1 VEEEV
6 ASPNVINISD
16 ADFKNQVLESDV
28 PVLLDFTAVWCGP
41 GKAIAPLLDQLADA
55 QKGKLKVC
63 KIDIDHNQDT
73 PNQFGVQS
81 IPTLILFKGGKVV
94 DRRVGAVGKAAL
106 ESWVAPVM
114 A

>member
-1 VEEEV
+1 M

-16 ADFKNQVLESDV
+16 ADFKSVVLESDI

-41 GKAIAPLLDQLADA
+41 CKAIAPLLDQLADA

-81 IPTLILFKGGKVV
+81 IPTLILFKGGKIV
-94 DRRVGAVGKAAL
+94 DRRVGSLSKGAL
-106 ESWVAPVM
+106 DSWVAPSL